1 MDAVRRMTG
10 DSLEAR
16 ERRPAVELE
25 TIRLGLVGAGEMA
38 EALIAGLVGSGRLE
52 PGRILVNNRSNRA
65 RLEHLRSRWGVR
77 TTQEKAALAEAEVL
91 VLAVKPADAAEALAQ
106 LRPHVRD
113 GAALVSVV
121 AGLRTEAVLARL
133 GRDLPV
139 VRAMPNTPSRV
150 GEGATALAAG
160 RLAGERELALARQL
174 FAGVGRVVEVEEGAL
189 DAVTG
194 LSGSGPAYVFLLLEA
209 LIDAGV
215 KQGLEYAVARELA
228 LQTVF
233 GAAKMA
239 RERGEDPARL
249 REEVTSPNG
258 TTVAGLAA
266 LEQGGFRQA
275 LEAAVGRATA
285 RARELGL
292 LYS

>member
-1 MDAVRRMTG
+1 MTG
-10 DSLEAR
+10 EPEEEAVGRTTPGLES
-16 ERRPAVELE
+16 
-25 TIRLGLVGAGEMA
+25 IRLGLVGAGEMA
-38 EALIAGLVGSGRLE
+38 EALLAGLVGGGRLRPE
-52 PGRILVNNRSNRA
+52 RILVNNRSNRA
-65 RLEHLRSRWGVR
+65 RLEHLAAHWGVR
-77 TTQEKAALAEAEVL
+77 ATREKAALAEADLL

-106 LRPHVRD
+106 LRPHVRE

-121 AGLRTEAVLARL
+121 AGLPTEAILARL
-133 GRDLPV
+133 GRELPV

-160 RLAGERELALARQL
+160 RLAGPRELALARQL
-174 FAGVGRVVEVEEGAL
+174 FAGVGRVVEVGEEAL

-209 LIDAGV
+209 LIAAGV
-215 KQGLEYAVARELA
+215 KEGLEYGVARELA

-239 RERGEDPARL
+239 LERGEDPARL

-258 TTVAGLAA
+258 TTMAGLAA
-266 LEQGGFRQA
+266 LEQRGFRQA
-275 LEAAVGRATA
+275 LEAAVGRAAA